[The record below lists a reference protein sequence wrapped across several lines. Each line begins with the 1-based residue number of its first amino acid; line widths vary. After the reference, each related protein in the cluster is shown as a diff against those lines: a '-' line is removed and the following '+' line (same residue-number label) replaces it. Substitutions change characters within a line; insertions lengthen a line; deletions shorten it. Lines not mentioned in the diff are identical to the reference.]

1 MVRLRQAVLVAR
13 DLDAVAGALRSELG
27 LGEPFNDPGVGHFGL
42 RNAVMALGDTFIE
55 VVSPVQDGTTAGRY
69 LERRGGDGGYMVMF
83 QLDDLESA
91 RARVKEL
98 GVRTVWSLDLD
109 DISDDHL
116 HPRDMGGA
124 IVALDKP
131 APDGSWRWG
140 GPAWE
145 GKVPGDVSDGGV
157 RGATV
162 RAEDPKRMARKWAN
176 VLGLPVRDENGDS
189 LVPIDGGDVRFTAAD
204 GEPEGVVAFAVS
216 VPGRAGETLEL
227 GGVRLEL
234 V

>member
-1 MVRLRQAVLVAR
+1 
-13 DLDAVAGALRSELG
+13 
-27 LGEPFNDPGVGHFGL
+27 
-42 RNAVMALGDTFIE
+42 
-55 VVSPVQDGTTAGRY
+55 
-69 LERRGGDGGYMVMF
+69 
-83 QLDDLESA
+83 
-91 RARVKEL
+91 VKEL

-124 IVALDKP
+124 IVALDRP
-131 APDGSWRWG
+131 VPDGSWRWG

-145 GKVPGDVSDGGV
+145 GTVPGGVPDGGV

-162 RAEDPKRMARKWAN
+162 RAEDPKRMARRWAN

-189 LVPIDGGDVRFTAAD
+189 CVPIDGGDIRFTPARD
-204 GEPEGVVAFAVS
+204 GEPEGVTAFALS
-216 VPGRAGETLEL
+216 VPGRGDETIEL
-227 GGVRLEL
+227 GGVRFDL